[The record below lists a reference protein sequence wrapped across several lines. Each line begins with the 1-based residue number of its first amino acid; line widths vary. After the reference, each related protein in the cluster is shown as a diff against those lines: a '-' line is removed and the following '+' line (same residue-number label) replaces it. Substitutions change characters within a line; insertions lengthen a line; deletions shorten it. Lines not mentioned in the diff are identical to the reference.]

1 MLTQAQ
7 ATGSSRPIKHKLPE
21 TRSAEHD
28 SSPAGNADGA
38 TPRVLRGQFEL
49 QALLVDSAAV
59 LVCRSPSGQLEFRSP
74 LVTDDQFL
82 AAFEN
87 CRIRGEH
94 FHHADHVR
102 MGFLYLCRFPA
113 PEALRRFSDGLMNF
127 AAANGKAALYH
138 ETITWAFLLL
148 IRERVA
154 RWCQQ
159 NERQPS
165 WDDFAGDN
173 LDLLNW
179 KNNILRKYYRDETL
193 ASEFAKR
200 TFV

>member
-1 MLTQAQ
+1 M
-7 ATGSSRPIKHKLPE
+7 
-21 TRSAEHD
+21 
-28 SSPAGNADGA
+28 
-38 TPRVLRGQFEL
+38 
-49 QALLVDSAAV
+49 
-59 LVCRSPSGQLEFRSP
+59 
-74 LVTDDQFL
+74 TDDQFL

-87 CRIRGEH
+87 CSLRGEH

-113 PEALRRFSDGLMNF
+113 LEALRCFSAALMNF
-127 AAANGKAALYH
+127 AAANGKPDRYH

-159 NERQPS
+159 SGRQPG
-165 WDDFAGDN
+165 WDEFARDN
-173 LDLLNW
+173 SDLLDW
-179 KNNILRKYYRDETL
+179 KGNILRQYYRDETL

-200 TFV
+200 TFVFPDRIEPAAIESDSPPPGQ

>member
-1 MLTQAQ
+1 M
-7 ATGSSRPIKHKLPE
+7 
-21 TRSAEHD
+21 
-28 SSPAGNADGA
+28 
-38 TPRVLRGQFEL
+38 
-49 QALLVDSAAV
+49 
-59 LVCRSPSGQLEFRSP
+59 
-74 LVTDDQFL
+74 TDDQFL

-102 MGFLYLCRFPA
+102 MGFLYLCRFPT
-113 PEALRRFSDGLMNF
+113 PEALRRFCDGLMNF
-127 AAANGKAALYH
+127 AAANGKPALYH

-154 RWCQQ
+154 RWYQQ
-159 NERQPS
+159 NGRQPS
-165 WDDFAGDN
+165 WDEFAGDN
-173 LDLLNW
+173 SDLLNW

-200 TFV
+200 TFVFPDRIGPPAIESDSLRPATQAGQQKAQASSSELPPDSAPRLSKSPDFERQRSSGG